1 MQSLHCPFA
10 FIILGKC
17 CYFLFVVFL
26 PPLAGS
32 QASLQSQLACPGN
45 FQNSKTSSW
54 EILPSDGQSHLISRA
69 AESWALGEWL
79 WLAELCVYTQ
89 TPKQEPKFSVML
101 LCSLGL
107 NESTQWATSGL
118 LRSGNWGNHPPKS
131 HLKSFDCLV
140 EAEFLQSFLTG
151 RVEGM

>member
-32 QASLQSQLACPGN
+32 QASLQSQLVCPGN
-45 FQNSKTSSW
+45 FQDCKTSSLK
-54 EILPSDGQSHLISRA
+54 ILPSDGHSHLISRD
-69 AESWALGEWL
+69 AESWTFGKWL

-89 TPKQEPKFSVML
+89 TRAQIQCHAAL
-101 LCSLGL
+101 LF
-107 NESTQWATSGL
+107 
-118 LRSGNWGNHPPKS
+118 RH
-131 HLKSFDCLV
+131 
-140 EAEFLQSFLTG
+140 
-151 RVEGM
+151 